1 MHSYTRTQTS
11 CSTGMRERAQV
22 AGSTYRSQRDCP
34 GWFPAHTV
42 AGDIHPSQ
50 PSDPRVTHEKNESRF
65 RLSCAHESKLV
76 VCFHS
81 TKQ

>member
-22 AGSTYRSQRDCP
+22 AGSTYRSERARP
-34 GWFPAHTV
+34 GWIPAHTV
-42 AGDIHPSQ
+42 AGDIRPSQ
-50 PSDPRVTHEKNESRF
+50 PSHPRVTREKNGSRL
-65 RLSCAHESKLV
+65 RPSCAHESKLV
-76 VCFHS
+76 VHFNS